1 MTIVDEIR
9 ENFASQFSHG
19 LRTIKTADEKSWT
32 IRESNYY
39 GVAIMN
45 INNLEINEQFSNV
58 RLFSSEFQIN
68 GGERI
73 NLLILS
79 SELNHLRNEFAI
91 ICAQFLEPGENK
103 ENRILLQTEPFEWW
117 KKWRDLLG
125 NSIKHK
131 KIYDVI
137 GELYCALFLLE
148 SKEKNLIWQGPSMN
162 SHDIE
167 TETISLD
174 VKTTLIKYAETVTI
188 SGQFQ
193 LQSNKTLYIYMCK
206 LEESSKGNSI
216 DDLLELIVTAGGRR
230 SDYEEKISQLGY
242 RHGSRDRKIK
252 YRKLEG
258 KRYLVDT
265 AFPAIT
271 PSSFVSGKIPDN
283 ITKIEYTID
292 LVGIP
297 NEIW

>member
-1 MTIVDEIR
+1 M
-9 ENFASQFSHG
+9 
-19 LRTIKTADEKSWT
+19 
-32 IRESNYY
+32 
-39 GVAIMN
+39 
-45 INNLEINEQFSNV
+45 
-58 RLFSSEFQIN
+58 
-68 GGERI
+68 
-73 NLLILS
+73 
-79 SELNHLRNEFAI
+79 
-91 ICAQFLEPGENK
+91 
-103 ENRILLQTEPFEWW
+103 
-117 KKWRDLLG
+117 
-125 NSIKHK
+125 
-131 KIYDVI
+131 
-137 GELYCALFLLE
+137 E

-242 RHGSRDRKIK
+242 GRGSRDRKIK